1 MPVEV
6 RLEEVFVSENEL
18 PEVDYRWDADTDI
31 LSVVMRSQAVGE
43 GLTGSVDIEG
53 SDGSWL
59 MFEVMAGRLASIEV
73 AVWPDVQK
81 VAALS
86 IPVPAGFARIKV
98 PSRAAHIGEDVL
110 EVDTPIRA
118 VADEAERTIHFRIG
132 VQRPSRAL
140 QVAKDLLVEVDA
152 QANLAGFW
160 LLNVPPFPQSLA
172 Q

>member
-1 MPVEV
+1 MLVAV
-6 RLEEVFVSENEL
+6 RLEEVLSEHEL
-18 PEVDYRWDADTDI
+18 PQVDYRWDADTDI
-31 LSVVMRSQAVGE
+31 LSAVMRPVAVGE

-59 MFEVMAGRLASIEV
+59 MFEVMAGRLTSIEI
-73 AVWPDVQK
+73 AVWPEVRK
-81 VAALS
+81 VATLPL
-86 IPVPAGFARIKV
+86 PVAAGCARLKV
-98 PSRAAHIGEDVL
+98 PSRASHIGEDVL

-160 LLNVPPFPQSLA
+160 LLNVPPFPQTPA